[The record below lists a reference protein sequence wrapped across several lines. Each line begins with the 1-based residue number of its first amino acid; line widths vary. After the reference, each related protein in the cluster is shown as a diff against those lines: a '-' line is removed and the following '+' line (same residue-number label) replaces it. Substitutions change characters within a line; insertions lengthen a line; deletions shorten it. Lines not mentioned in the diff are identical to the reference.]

1 MQKWEY
7 HQEMLKR
14 KAKGFRITA
23 RDASV
28 SLNQLGEAGWEL
40 VSILPIASD
49 RYRTGITTEIM
60 YTFKRSI
67 E

>member
-7 HQEMLKR
+7 HQEMLTR
-14 KAKGFRITA
+14 KAKGFGVTEWKDI
-23 RDASV
+23 V
-28 SLNQLGEAGWEL
+28 SLNQIGEEGWEL

-49 RYRTGITTEIM
+49 RYRSGFTTEIV

-67 E
+67 D